1 MKASAYGKIGFFV
14 VAAIALAVAAAML
27 AGGKKGAKVEVLF
40 ETYIEETVQGISPG
54 TAVRYR
60 GIPVGNVKSVG
71 FASMRYETPEETP
84 EERRAARYARVV
96 FGIGTDE
103 MPGDEELAA
112 FVERQVADGLR
123 VHVKSQGITGLSY
136 LDLDYEGTER
146 EELPVP
152 WTPEHAYI
160 PTAPSLVKTLTD
172 VVQGLSQEIRG
183 FSQVTGSVTELA
195 EKTGRLA
202 DTANEAVLKLDA
214 GFEGLPGLVAT
225 ASNTLADADA
235 LIKALGPTADA
246 LPGLVADG
254 RGLVAGAGAE
264 LESLSGPLREAVG
277 NLARAAD
284 EIAGL
289 AEELKENPTK
299 ILHGD
304 QKETLP

>member
-14 VAAIALAVAAAML
+14 LAAIALAVAVAVL
-27 AGGKKGAKVEVLF
+27 SGGRRGAKQSVLF
-40 ETYIEETVQGISPG
+40 ETYIEETVQGISEG

-60 GIPVGNVKSVG
+60 GIPVGSVKSVG
-71 FASMRYETPEETP
+71 FAAVRYETPEETP

-103 MPGDEELAA
+103 MPGDGEVQA
-112 FVERQVADGLR
+112 FVQGQVKDGLR

-136 LDLDYEGTER
+136 LDLDYATGEH
-146 EELPVP
+146 EEMPVP
-152 WTPEHAYI
+152 WTPEYPYI

-183 FSQVTGSVTELA
+183 ISQVKDSVTGLS
-195 EKTGRLA
+195 EKIGRLA
-202 DTANEAVLKLDA
+202 DTANEAVRKLDA

-225 ASNTLADADA
+225 ASNAVADAGT
-235 LIKALGPTADA
+235 LIRTLEPTAEA
-246 LPGLVADG
+246 LPGLVAEG

-289 AEELKENPTK
+289 AEGLKEDPTR

-304 QKETLP
+304 KKETLP